1 MAPPISGMAA
11 AASSPMVSWR
21 GRPTPPAGMAAT
33 RARRPILKRAP
44 RAARGPAAPF

>member
-11 AASSPMVSWR
+11 ASSPKASWR